1 MARTQRFGDYE
12 AVEGKLAIDDAR
24 AAYVTKTVGGDNLG
38 PNAWGGPSSTRP
50 RRAPVAS
57 FWSYD
62 EAVRH
67 AREWSARDAGTDVPS
82 VPASEAP
89 TAELLGDI
97 AEPAARD
104 REPSPHL
111 LQRSMLPSTS
121 RSGSDVV
128 AGDDAHNPPERYLK
142 GGAVP
147 PDHQRAAP
155 HGRDYYVQ
163 GEPALDVAMAEHR
176 HRLDKLSAI
185 QLELEAIAEGIA
197 DQWTR

>member
-104 REPSPHL
+104 REPSPSL
-111 LQRSMLPSTS
+111 AAA
-121 RSGSDVV
+121 V
-128 AGDDAHNPPERYLK
+128 DA
-142 GGAVP
+142 
-147 PDHQRAAP
+147 
-155 HGRDYYVQ
+155 
-163 GEPALDVAMAEHR
+163 
-176 HRLDKLSAI
+176 AI
-185 QLELEAIAEGIA
+185 DIKEWE
-197 DQWTR
+197 